1 MKAALRDDMYFV
13 PLAFAYPEDERAV
26 RTEDQILAGDS
37 IMIAPVYTQNARGRY
52 VYLPE
57 DMKLIRFRA
66 ADDYDE
72 ELLEKGDHYVKAE
85 LNELLVFLRR
95 GHVLPLAEPAS
106 CVEQIDYASLRYI
119 SYDADP
125 DQYDLYVDDGET
137 RI

>member
-1 MKAALRDDMYFV
+1 
-13 PLAFAYPEDERAV
+13 
-26 RTEDQILAGDS
+26 
-37 IMIAPVYTQNARGRY
+37 MIAPVYMQNARGRY

-72 ELLEKGDHYVKAE
+72 ALLGKGDHYVKAE

-95 GHVLPLAEPAS
+95 GHVLPLAKPAA
-106 CVEQIDYASLRYI
+106 CVDEINYASLTYI

-125 DQYDLYVDDGET
+125 DQYELYTDDGVT